1 MTEINKKQ
9 TLGYFDIVGYINVD
23 SKTFSIQTPSKNNPN
38 WVMNNFNPKV
48 EGDNGE
54 SLYIRISDGYDIVKG
69 KKIFAISK
77 EKNSLEISFADRHNE
92 NMLDLVDDLSFIKV
106 GIDKKTAT
114 NKQGKE
120 YKTWEFNKFLTAFDA
135 IQFLNQIMPLAT
147 KNKVRMTGTIKY
159 SEYNGETQR
168 NFDLQSIYL
177 LNGNEDEGKEMECK
191 FNFTQNILIDKNSVD
206 MTAWEE
212 GISKLNARVH
222 VKKKKDV
229 FQALP
234 LQFIMRAE
242 TPEKKATIEKMIKRF
257 FTVENDTV
265 RRLNIEGYFKSGYIV
280 ANVKEEDLNDEAR
293 DLIDSGLYTLDEVLG
308 MFANRD
314 RVDELLLRRP
324 VMKKMQDQKMP
335 KIDMADEEF
344 TLEYLDSLLVNDS
357 VTENMADDIESEDEF
372 LNELENL

>member
-1 MTEINKKQ
+1 MAEINKKQ

-38 WVMNNFNPKV
+38 WVMNTFNPKV

-77 EKNSLEISFADRHNE
+77 EKNGLEISFADRHNE

-106 GIDKKTAT
+106 GIGKKTAT

-147 KNKVRMTGTIKY
+147 KNKVRMTGTVKY

-206 MTAWEE
+206 MTTWEE

-324 VMKKMQDQKMP
+324 VMKKMQDQTMP
-335 KIDMADEEF
+335 KIDMADDEF
-344 TLEYLDSLLVNDS
+344 TLEYLDSLLVDDA
-357 VTENMADDIESEDEF
+357 VTENMADDTESEDEF

>member
-1 MTEINKKQ
+1 MAEINKKQ

-38 WVMNNFNPKV
+38 WVMNTFNPKV

-106 GIDKKTAT
+106 GIGKKTAT

-120 YKTWEFNKFLTAFDA
+120 YKAWEFNKFLTAFDA

-147 KNKVRMTGTIKY
+147 KNKVRMTGTVKY

-242 TPEKKATIEKMIKRF
+242 TPEKKDTIEKMIKRF

-324 VMKKMQDQKMP
+324 VMKKTQDQKMP
-335 KIDMADEEF
+335 KIDMADDEF

>member
-1 MTEINKKQ
+1 
-9 TLGYFDIVGYINVD
+9 
-23 SKTFSIQTPSKNNPN
+23 
-38 WVMNNFNPKV
+38 
-48 EGDNGE
+48 
-54 SLYIRISDGYDIVKG
+54 
-69 KKIFAISK
+69 
-77 EKNSLEISFADRHNE
+77 
-92 NMLDLVDDLSFIKV
+92 
-106 GIDKKTAT
+106 
-114 NKQGKE
+114 
-120 YKTWEFNKFLTAFDA
+120 
-135 IQFLNQIMPLAT
+135 
-147 KNKVRMTGTIKY
+147 
-159 SEYNGETQR
+159 
-168 NFDLQSIYL
+168 
-177 LNGNEDEGKEMECK
+177 MECK

-335 KIDMADEEF
+335 KIDMADDEF
-344 TLEYLDSLLVNDS
+344 TLDYLDSLLFNGR
-357 VTENMADDIESEDEF
+357 
-372 LNELENL
+372 